1 MISFERIDKSE
12 FIHFDK
18 IEKSVKCMIYNYYYF
33 KDIGFKYQSYICN
46 TRHDFSMSAQVL
58 SDFFILTVK
67 NIDYRV
73 YIVGVDKK
81 RLCIFEI
88 ILF

>member
-1 MISFERIDKSE
+1 MISFERNDKSE
-12 FIHFDK
+12 FIDFDK
-18 IEKSVKCMIYNYYYF
+18 IEKSVKCMIYY
-33 KDIGFKYQSYICN
+33 IGFKYQSYICN
-46 TRHDFSMSAQVL
+46 TRHDFSMSAEVL

-81 RLCIFEI
+81 RLCIFQI
-88 ILF
+88 SLF